1 LFRSLSLREHHFGHP
16 VTKSAMMVH
25 FGEPQVLERQ
35 VPDPIE
41 SSIHVDRPGTYLLKQ
56 VPELVSIHDASI
68 TKLVEPPVAV
78 ASLRSL

>member
-1 LFRSLSLREHHFGHP
+1 
-16 VTKSAMMVH
+16 MMVH

-41 SSIHVDRPGTYLLKQ
+41 SRIHVYRPGTYLLKQ

-68 TKLVEPPVAV
+68 TKLLEPPGEVNLQRFNV
-78 ASLRSL
+78 RLLTNDSS